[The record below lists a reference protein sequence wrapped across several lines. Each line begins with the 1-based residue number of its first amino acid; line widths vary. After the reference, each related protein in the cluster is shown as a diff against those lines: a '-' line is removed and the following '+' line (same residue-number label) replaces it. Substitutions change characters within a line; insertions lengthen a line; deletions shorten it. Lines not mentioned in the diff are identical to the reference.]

1 MKISQRTTGLG
12 LIAGGLIIGHIGID
26 MESALMLTFA
36 FIATA
41 ARIGELWEC
50 GKPRHYLNER
60 VK

>member
-1 MKISQRTTGLG
+1 M
-12 LIAGGLIIGHIGID
+12 GHIGID

-36 FIATA
+36 FISTA
-41 ARIGELWEC
+41 GGISELWEC